1 LISSFLC
8 CVPLAAWLYLLLG
21 RGGFWQMRER
31 DTAKVP
37 PAPSRWPSVAVV
49 VPARNEADTIRSS
62 VGSLLSQEY
71 PGRFRVI
78 VVDDQS
84 EDATGKLARG
94 LGGERLTVLTGSP
107 RPTGWAG
114 KLWAMEQGV
123 RQALAGTDGAPEFLW
138 FADADIAHR
147 SDTLASLVARAEGD
161 QPRVLVSLMAR
172 LSCRTPAE
180 RFLIPAFVF
189 FFAMLYP
196 FGAVNDPRRR
206 TSAAAGGCML
216 VRAESL
222 RRAGGL
228 ETIRGA
234 LIDDCA
240 LARRLKPQGAIWLGL
255 TDRSVS
261 LRPYRHIS
269 DVHRMVARSAY
280 CQLRYSP
287 LLLALALAGLAVIFI
302 APPVIAFAGR
312 GPAQLAGLAAW
323 AAMAGAFQPI
333 LRFYRRTP
341 AWGLALPVIAA
352 SYAVFTLDSAL
363 QHGRGR
369 GGIWKGRVSTPDTEG
384 AKSR

>member
-1 LISSFLC
+1 M
-8 CVPLAAWLYLLLG
+8 AAWLYLLLG

-62 VGSLLSQEY
+62 VDSLLSQEY

-84 EDATGKLARG
+84 EDATGELARG
-94 LGGERLTVLTGSP
+94 LGSERLTVLTGSP

-123 RQALAGTDGAPEFLW
+123 RQALAGTDGAPEFFW
-138 FADADIAHR
+138 FTDADIAHR

-161 QPRVLVSLMAR
+161 QSRVLVSLMAR

-206 TSAAAGGCML
+206 TAAAAGGCML
-216 VRAESL
+216 VRAEAL

-228 ETIRGA
+228 ESIRGA

-255 TDRSVS
+255 TDRSAS
-261 LRPYRHIS
+261 LRPYRRIS
-269 DVHRMVARSAY
+269 DVGRMVARSAY

-287 LLLALALAGLAVIFI
+287 LLLALALAGLATIFI
-302 APPVIAFAGR
+302 APPVIVFAAR
-312 GPAQLAGLAAW
+312 GPALLAGLAAW

-341 AWGLALPVIAA
+341 AWGLALPAIAA
-352 SYAVFTLDSAL
+352 SYAVFTMDSAL
-363 QHGRGR
+363 RHWRGQ
-369 GGIWKGRVSTPDTEG
+369 GGMWKGRASATETDR
-384 AKSR
+384 AKRR